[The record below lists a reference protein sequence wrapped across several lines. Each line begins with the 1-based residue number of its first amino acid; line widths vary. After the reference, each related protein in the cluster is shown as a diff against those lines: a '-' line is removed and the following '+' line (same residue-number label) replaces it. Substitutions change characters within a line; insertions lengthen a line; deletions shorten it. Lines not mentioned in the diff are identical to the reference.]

1 MAKIMGI
8 SIPDGI
14 LTKTTWND
22 ARTEME
28 ENPEFIVELIDETS
42 IDFYA
47 PYAMSI
53 DSVTNILNSPTTT
66 IRVADQGYTL
76 GNSISAGAK
85 INVQV
90 STAAVIR
97 LNSTKS

>member
-8 SIPDGI
+8 NIPAGI
-14 LTKTTWND
+14 LNKNNWND

-28 ENPEFIVELIDETS
+28 ETPKFVVELIDETTV
-42 IDFYA
+42 DFYA
-47 PYAMSI
+47 PYGMSI

-66 IRVADQGYTL
+66 IQVADQSYTL
-76 GNSISAGAK
+76 GNSISSGAK

-97 LNSTKS
+97 LNVTKS